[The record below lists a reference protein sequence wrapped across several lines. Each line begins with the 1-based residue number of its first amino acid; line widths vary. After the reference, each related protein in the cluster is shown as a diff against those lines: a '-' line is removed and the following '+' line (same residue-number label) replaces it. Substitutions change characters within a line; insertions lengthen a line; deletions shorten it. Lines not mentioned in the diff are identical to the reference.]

1 MAMMFL
7 VLKTRSRTQARRT
20 TRAEEAPLK
29 SVSEAFVACPLQAA
43 PNFRRLSLAE
53 PQAHCQACRLS
64 CMGLGHCR
72 VRAEL
77 AQKKRVN
84 TSISKDCPCRYLPEI
99 KKNYLLYV
107 SLLLSVNI
115 LPCSPRAT
123 LPIRQ
128 YINYEK
134 SLFPGELIT
143 GGKLRT
149 VTRATCL
156 RRTRRG
162 AGADGDPWQ
171 RLRAAPASV
180 ARPGAPAEVAVP
192 QRSRRS
198 ESEKPGPASRPQP
211 LSRVESASLNR
222 APLSTCGPEL
232 AGDCP
237 EPAGGC
243 PEPVGGVRSRAHTA
257 TGGCAEPIRRE
268 GGWGGL
274 SGQC

>member
-1 MAMMFL
+1 MQFFGIEPMAMMFL

-156 RRTRRG
+156 RRTPTVAPAPTG
-162 AGADGDPWQ
+162 ALGSGSQRPPPPWPARA
-171 RLRAAPASV
+171 RLRKWPSRSGRAA
-180 ARPGAPAEVAVP
+180 
-192 QRSRRS
+192 RS
-198 ESEKPGPASRPQP
+198 
-211 LSRVESASLNR
+211 L
-222 APLSTCGPEL
+222 
-232 AGDCP
+232 
-237 EPAGGC
+237 
-243 PEPVGGVRSRAHTA
+243 RSRAQRHV
-257 TGGCAEPIRRE
+257 RN
-268 GGWGGL
+268 L
-274 SGQC
+274 